1 MGQYNYKCV
10 IEAQLVSALIFL
22 SEDQYIQGS
31 DFILLGSNSPCSV
44 FLKMEFVPGNKVDSK
59 CFPVLTPSLSLMDGN
74 WLTFIDHLEN
84 EQL

>member
-10 IEAQLVSALIFL
+10 SEAQLVIALICL

-44 FLKMEFVPGNKVDSK
+44 FLKMEFVLANKVDSK
-59 CFPVLTPSLSLMDGN
+59 CFPVLTPPLSLIDGN
-74 WLTFIDHLEN
+74 WLILAFY
-84 EQL
+84 